1 MNDPDLSALAT
12 PLALASRVLVVDQ
25 FGGHGMDGLRAIGCD
40 AIHNQL
46 LTSQTLELAVR
57 DVNPDILVVRS
68 MRVTEAVLNASE
80 RLGLVVCT
88 GSSVASIDVEAA
100 SRSGILVAHCPG
112 RSAAAVAEL
121 AWALILGCDRRLPD
135 HVSAVRSGDR
145 GESSSGHHAESA
157 GLAGRTLGIVG
168 LGQVGQEIAKRGAAF
183 GMHVVAWSRNITESR
198 CDALGIDYCAN
209 LVNLAKLSD
218 VVSVS
223 VTANEESHGL
233 LGEKFF
239 NALHAG
245 ATLINTSLGEVVDEA
260 ALLKAVRTK
269 RIRAGLDLHEY
280 AASIESRPL
289 LAQLVREPGVYGTM
303 QSGAMTEQACEAI
316 DQEVVRI
323 VRQWLEHGTVSGCV
337 NRTGDSSAVTLIHIR
352 HVNRPGVFANI
363 FDVLGK
369 AGINVE
375 EMENVICAG
384 GEAAIARIH
393 LNAPPTEG
401 DIALIR
407 QTPHVFGVTVQAIR
421 RSDSAL
427 KRTQS

>member
-1 MNDPDLSALAT
+1 MNEPDSRALAT

-25 FGGHGMDGLRAIGCD
+25 FGSHGMDGLRAVGCD
-40 AIHNQL
+40 AIHNTL
-46 LTSQTLELAVR
+46 LSSETLALAVA
-57 DVNPDILVVRS
+57 DVAPDILVVRS
-68 MRVTEAVLNASE
+68 MCVTEAMLNASE
-80 RLGLVVCT
+80 RLGLIVCT
-88 GSSVASIDVEAA
+88 APNTDNIDINAA
-100 SRSGILVAHCPG
+100 SRRGIFVAHCPG

-135 HVSAVRSGDR
+135 NVIAVRERASPEDQP
-145 GESSSGHHAESA
+145 AEA
-157 GLAGRTLGIVG
+157 VGLAGRTLGIVG

-183 GMHVVAWSRNITESR
+183 GMHVVAWSRNITEER

-245 ATLINTSLGEVVDEA
+245 ATIINTSLGGVVNEA
-260 ALLKAVRTK
+260 ALLNAVKTK
-269 RIRAGLDLHEY
+269 GIRAGLDLHEY
-280 AASIESRPL
+280 AKSIAERQI
-289 LAQLVREPGVYGTM
+289 LAQLVQQPGVYGTM
-303 QSGAMTEQACEAI
+303 QSGALTTQARQAM
-316 DQEVVRI
+316 DQEVVRVI
-323 VRQWLEHGTVSGCV
+323 RQWLEHGTVSGCV
-337 NRTGDSSAVTLIHIR
+337 NRTGESGAVTLIHIR
-352 HVNRPGVFANI
+352 HVNRPGIFASI

-407 QTPHVFGVTVQAIR
+407 HTPYVFGVTVQAIR
-421 RSDSAL
+421 RTSDAG
-427 KRTQS
+427 

>member
-1 MNDPDLSALAT
+1 MNEPDLTALAT

-25 FGGHGMDGLRAIGCD
+25 FGAHGIDGLRAVGCD
-40 AIHNQL
+40 AIHNTL
-46 LTSQTLELAVR
+46 LTSETLELAVA
-57 DVNPDILVVRS
+57 DIAPDILVVRS
-68 MRVTEAVLNASE
+68 MRVTAAILNASE
-80 RLGLVVCT
+80 RLGLVICT
-88 GSSVASIDVEAA
+88 GSNPDNIDVDAA
-100 SRSGILVAHCPG
+100 SRRGIFVAHCPG

-135 HVSAVRSGDR
+135 NVLAVRA
-145 GESSSGHHAESA
+145 GESCKGHETQSA

-183 GMHVVAWSRNITESR
+183 GMHVVAWSRNITEAR

-245 ATLINTSLGEVVDEA
+245 ATIINTSLGGVVNEA
-260 ALLKAVRTK
+260 ALLHAVRTK
-269 RIRAGLDLHEY
+269 GVRAGMDLHEY
-280 AASIESRPL
+280 ERSISERPI
-289 LAQLVREPGVYGTM
+289 LAQLVKQPGVYGTM
-303 QSGAMTEQACEAI
+303 QSGAMTTQACEAV

-337 NRTGDSSAVTLIHIR
+337 NRTGESTAVTLIHIR
-352 HVNRPGVFANI
+352 HVNRPGVFASI
-363 FDVLGK
+363 FEVLGK

-401 DIALIR
+401 DLALIR
-407 QTPHVFGVTVQAIR
+407 QAPHVFGVTVQAIR
-421 RSDSAL
+421 RSSG
-427 KRTQS
+427 THSS

>member
-1 MNDPDLSALAT
+1 MNDLDPSALAT
-12 PLALASRVLVVDQ
+12 PLALASRVLVVDP
-25 FGGHGMDGLRAIGCD
+25 FGAQGIEGLRAVGCD
-40 AIHNQL
+40 AIHNTL
-46 LTSQTLELAVR
+46 LTAETLELAAL
-57 DVNPDILVVRS
+57 DITPDILVVRS
-68 MRVTEAVLNASE
+68 MRVSEAILNASE
-80 RLGLVVCT
+80 RLGLVVAT
-88 GSSVASIDVEAA
+88 GSTLENIDIDAA
-100 SRSGILVAHCPG
+100 SRRGIFVAHCPG

-135 HVSAVRSGDR
+135 HVMAVRSGASDDDNPN
-145 GESSSGHHAESA
+145 ESA

-183 GMHVVAWSRNITESR
+183 GMHVVAWSRNITEER

-223 VTANEESHGL
+223 VTANEESHEL
-233 LGEKFF
+233 LGDKFF

-245 ATLINTSLGEVVDEA
+245 ATIINTSLGGVVNEA
-260 ALLKAVRTK
+260 SLLHAVRTK
-269 RIRAGLDLHEY
+269 GIRAGLDLHEY
-280 AASIESRPL
+280 ATSINERPIL
-289 LAQLVREPGVYGTM
+289 GQLMKQPGVYGTM
-303 QSGAMTEQACEAI
+303 QSGAMTTQACEAV

-337 NRTGDSSAVTLIHIR
+337 NRVGQSSAVTLIHIR
-352 HVNRPGVFANI
+352 HLNRPGVFAHI

-393 LNAPPTEG
+393 LNSPPTER
-401 DIALIR
+401 DLASIR

-421 RSDSAL
+421 RSSN
-427 KRTQS
+427 TQ